1 MAVLPQVCFNAGLKL
16 LPSML
21 LLGNGHVVGAVNVPL
36 DQLTAAVKAGQLP
49 AAQEPI
55 ALICQSGRCAKAAGK
70 LACCWQ
76 QALDAEQLCSWT
88 SHKLDRI
95 AGGQRKRLSSWP
107 KCTDSLTS
115 STCKEVRQRST
126 RH

>member
-1 MAVLPQVCFNAGLKL
+1 MSSRCAAFRRLHGQTLQIHSCMAVLPQVCFYAGLKL

-36 DQLTAAVKAGQLP
+36 DQLTAAVKGGQLP

-55 ALICQSGRCAKAAGK
+55 ALICQSGRCARAVGK

-76 QALDAEQLCSWT
+76 QALDAE
-88 SHKLDRI
+88 
-95 AGGQRKRLSSWP
+95 
-107 KCTDSLTS
+107 
-115 STCKEVRQRST
+115 
-126 RH
+126 